1 MPIKIPSDLPA
12 YDVLQREGVMV
23 MAEDAALRQD
33 IRPLQIALLNL
44 MPMKITTETQFARLI
59 GAGPL
64 QIELTLIR
72 MSDHQSRNT
81 SAEHMEAFYT
91 KFADIEDRK
100 FDGLIIT
107 GAPIELLDF
116 DQVTYWNELTEVF
129 DWTRNH
135 VHSTLGV
142 CWGAQAMMNYLYGV
156 PKHELP
162 AKRFGCFEHRIVQPA
177 SPYLN
182 GFADGLVI
190 PVSRWTETR
199 ADDLGSLPQIST
211 LLDSDGSGLGLLHD
225 EAQNA
230 LYMFNHLEYDIETL
244 KQEYD
249 RDVAKG
255 DPINVPANYYPGDD
269 PSLPPLNRWRAHGH
283 LLYSNWINEI
293 YRTSPFDMDAIDA

>member
-12 YDVLQREGVMV
+12 FDVLQREGVMV
-23 MAEDAALRQD
+23 MAEDAAQHQD

-72 MSDHQSRNT
+72 MSEHETRNT
-81 SAEHMEAFYT
+81 SVAHMEAFYSR
-91 KFADIEDRK
+91 FADIKDRK

-116 DQVTYWNELTEVF
+116 EQVTYWSELTEIF
-129 DWTRNH
+129 DWTRTH

-156 PKHELP
+156 PKHVLP

-190 PVSRWTETR
+190 PVSRWTEAR
-199 ADDLGSLPQIST
+199 AEDLRDLPQITT
-211 LLDSDGSGLGLLHD
+211 LLESEGIRTGSVEG
-225 EAQNA
+225 
-230 LYMFNHLEYDIETL
+230 
-244 KQEYD
+244 
-249 RDVAKG
+249 
-255 DPINVPANYYPGDD
+255 
-269 PSLPPLNRWRAHGH
+269 
-283 LLYSNWINEI
+283 
-293 YRTSPFDMDAIDA
+293 

>member
-1 MPIKIPSDLPA
+1 MPIKIPSNLPA
-12 YDVLQREGVMV
+12 FDVLQREGVMV

-81 SAEHMEAFYT
+81 SAEHMEAFYSR
-91 KFADIEDRK
+91 FADIGDRK

-107 GAPIELLDF
+107 GAPIELLAF
-116 DQVTYWNELTEVF
+116 DEVTYWSELTEVF
-129 DWTRNH
+129 DWTRHH

-142 CWGAQAMMNYLYGV
+142 CWGAQAMLNYFYGV

-162 AKRFGCFEHRIVQPA
+162 AKRFGCFEHRIVQPS

-182 GFADGLVI
+182 GFADGLVM
-190 PVSRWTETR
+190 PVSRWTEAR
-199 ADDLGSLPQIST
+199 AEDLTDLPQIST
-211 LLDSDGSGLGLLHD
+211 LLESDGSGLGLLRD
-225 EAQNA
+225 EDQNA
-230 LYMFNHLEYDIETL
+230 LYMFDHLEYDIETL
-244 KQEYD
+244 KLEYD
-249 RDVAKG
+249 RDIAKG
-255 DPINVPANYYPGDD
+255 DPLNVPANYYPGDD
-269 PSLPPLNRWRAHGH
+269 PSQPPLNRWRAHGH
-283 LLYSNWINEI
+283 LLYGNWINEI
-293 YRTSPFDMDAIDA
+293 YRTSPFDPAAIGT